1 MTRQTFSHT
10 LIIEASAREIY
21 ECLVDPVKISKNIDR
36 MKECVIV
43 SGPSKGKGAVSKWTK
58 DDGSGNL
65 DTWEE
70 EIIETVPDQEM
81 SFRYHDYL
89 NIEGTHK
96 LNPVAD
102 GTEITFTEIHDYDG
116 IDPAVCQTDVEHVL
130 LSLKAMM
137 ESMKP

>member
-10 LIIEASAREIY
+10 LIIEASAHDIY
-21 ECLVDPVKISKNIDR
+21 ECLVDPLKMSKNIDR

-43 SGPSKGKGAVSKWTK
+43 SGPSKGKGAVSRWTR
-58 DDGSGNL
+58 DDGSGNH

-70 EIIETVPDQEM
+70 EITEAIPDQEV

-96 LNPVAD
+96 LKSVAG

-116 IDPAVCQTDVEHVL
+116 IDPDDCQTGVEHVL
-130 LSLKAMM
+130 VSLKAVM
-137 ESMKP
+137 ESMKT